1 MRGQRSRIFYLEKK
15 IMPVRGVRGA
25 ITVINNDKE
34 QILDATRELLET
46 ILERNPEM
54 ESDSIASVFFSVTE
68 DLDAVFP
75 AKAARQI
82 GWVMVPLFGSQ
93 EITAPDGLEKCIR
106 VLIHWNTE
114 LTQEEIQHVYLR
126 EAKKLRQ
133 DLTGNRLKD

>member
-1 MRGQRSRIFYLEKK
+1 
-15 IMPVRGVRGA
+15 MPVRGVRGA
-25 ITVINNDKE
+25 ITVIKNDKE

-54 ESDSIASVFFSVTE
+54 EPDSIASVFFSVTE

-82 GWVMVPLFGSQ
+82 GWCMVPLFGSQ

-126 EAKKLRQ
+126 EAKKLRP
-133 DLTGNRLKD
+133 DLSGNRSMD

>member
-1 MRGQRSRIFYLEKK
+1 
-15 IMPVRGVRGA
+15 MPVRGVRGA